1 MPELPV
7 RPDLGHLKKQA
18 KELLRAYRD
27 GDPAAAARFRAT
39 LPHATGP
46 HGSRPR
52 LRDAQ
57 SCVAREYGFAS
68 WTALRR
74 YVEEVRGVTAEH
86 WLRLVY
92 AGDSIGGTHAAR
104 PVEAA
109 RLLRAA
115 RDRADLGG
123 ATPGDGD
130 PGGRPAPDG
139 GGRNAS
145 DLGGATD
152 HREARDRATR
162 DHATHDGAAPG
173 SGARDHATHHGATP
187 GSGAHDHATH
197 HGAAPGSG
205 ARGSATHD
213 GGLGSGPGRDDPLV
227 AAGVGLLAAAAG
239 DIATATG
246 DVAAVTGAIAADPG
260 WVHRPGGVL
269 GLPPLVAVA
278 HSSLVRLP
286 EFATGLRACARTL
299 LTAGA
304 DPNQAVVPAG
314 GQHPVTALYGAA
326 GVTHDHELTTL
337 LLAAGA
343 DPDDGESLY
352 HSLGDRECARLLL
365 AAGATVTGTNAMYA
379 AADHDD
385 AGVLRLLL
393 EHGGDPNEP
402 SPVWG
407 SPLLFGLRRRCS
419 TRYVRLLLDAGADPR
434 AVTPDGVG
442 AYRLAL
448 RFGLTEAASLLP
460 ADDAG
465 TPLEELI
472 AACARGDGTVARTL
486 LAAHPGLTDRL
497 DDGQRRLLPDLAG
510 EGAADAVRLLVEA
523 GWPIDQ
529 PGGDWNA
536 TALNHAVFRGDAALA
551 RFLLEHGADPAV
563 VHGFGDTVTG
573 TLAWASSNNEEPGI
587 VADWAGCARAL
598 LDHGVELPELS

>member
-1 MPELPV
+1 MPELPA

-18 KELLRAYRD
+18 KELLRGYHD

-46 HGSRPR
+46 HTTAPR

-68 WTALRR
+68 WAALRR
-74 YVEEVRGVTAEH
+74 HVEEVRGVTAEH

-92 AGDSIGGTHAAR
+92 AGDTIGGTHAAR

-109 RLLRAA
+109 RLLRAV
-115 RDRADLGG
+115 REG
-123 ATPGDGD
+123 AGT
-130 PGGRPAPDG
+130 
-139 GGRNAS
+139 
-145 DLGGATD
+145 
-152 HREARDRATR
+152 
-162 DHATHDGAAPG
+162 
-173 SGARDHATHHGATP
+173 
-187 GSGAHDHATH
+187 
-197 HGAAPGSG
+197 
-205 ARGSATHD
+205 
-213 GGLGSGPGRDDPLV
+213 
-227 AAGVGLLAAAAG
+227 AAAAG
-239 DIATATG
+239 GIATATG
-246 DVAAVTGAIAADPG
+246 DIAAVEAAIAADPG
-260 WVHRPGGVL
+260 WVHRSGGTL
-269 GLPPLVAVA
+269 RLPPLLAVA

-286 EFATGLRACARTL
+286 EFAGGLRACSRAL
-299 LTAGA
+299 LAAGA

-337 LLAAGA
+337 LLDAGA

-393 EHGGDPNEP
+393 EHGGDADEP
-402 SPVWG
+402 SPSWG
-407 SPLLFGLRRRCS
+407 TPLLFALRRRCS
-419 TRYVRLLLDAGADPR
+419 THYVRLLLDAGADPR

-442 AYRLAL
+442 AHRLAL
-448 RFGLTEAASLLP
+448 RFGLTEAAALLP
-460 ADDAG
+460 ADDADG
-465 TPLEELI
+465 TPLDDLI
-472 AACARGDGTVARTL
+472 TACASGDGAAARNL
-486 LAAHPGLTDRL
+486 LAAHPGLVDTL
-497 DDGQRRLLPDLAG
+497 DDGRRRLLPDLAG

-523 GWPIDQ
+523 GWPIDH

-563 VHGFGDTVTG
+563 VHGFGDTVVG
-573 TLAWASSNNEEPGI
+573 TLAWASRNNEEPGI
-587 VADWAGCARAL
+587 AGDWAGCAQAL